1 MTDNFNR
8 ELESV
13 KNNQIEVLKL
23 NNTITELKKSI
34 AKLDVAEKRISKLE
48 DRSVDN
54 IQVEAQRE
62 KKWDIA
68 GKILNPC
75 GKNRLRVEI

>member
-13 KNNQIEVLKL
+13 KTNQIEVLEL
-23 NNTITELKKSI
+23 TNTMTELKKSI
-34 AKLDVAEKRISKLE
+34 AKLDIAEKWISKLK

-54 IQVEAQRE
+54 IQVEAQKG
-62 KKWDIA
+62 KKMGYCRKDSESMW
-68 GKILNPC
+68 GK
-75 GKNRLRVEI
+75 